1 MKIWLKKVLYKLKHM
16 GKNYNFQFHEENDYC
31 FFFLKNRIFFH
42 EKKTDYREKRHTH
55 PLADFSYDLLRS
67 LRVLE

>member
-1 MKIWLKKVLYKLKHM
+1 M
-16 GKNYNFQFHEENDYC
+16 GKNYNFQLHEENDYC
-31 FFFLKNRIFFH
+31 FFSL
-42 EKKTDYREKRHTH
+42 EKKYLFSRKKQTDYWEKRHTH